1 MASELRVNTLKDA
14 SGNNSVATSTVA
26 EGTAKFW
33 ASFNG
38 TGTAAIRDSF
48 NSSSLTDN
56 GTGNFTSTYANAMN
70 NISYCIDIAASRYMS
85 VINDSA
91 GFSGTDPTTTTVRIG
106 TYNSVPQYSD
116 GDFTSV
122 KVTGDLA

>member
-1 MASELRVNTLKDA
+1 LSEIRVTTISDTAGTGPVTLTKQRA
-14 SGNNSVATSTVA
+14 
-26 EGTAKFW
+26 AKFW

-56 GTGNFTSTYANAMN
+56 GTGDFTNAYTNAMSN
-70 NISYCIDIAASRYMS
+70 ANYCIDTTASRFMS
-85 VINDSA
+85 VIKDAS
-91 GFSGTDPTTTTVRIG
+91 GFSGTDPTTTTIRTG
-106 TYNSVPQYSD
+106 HYNATPSSSD
-116 GDFTSV
+116 GHFTSV

>member
-48 NSSSLTDN
+48 NSASLTDN
-56 GTGNFTSTYANAMN
+56 GTGDFTNAYTNAMGN
-70 NISYCIDIAASRYMS
+70 ASYCIDATASRYMS
-85 VINDSA
+85 VIKDST
-91 GFSGTDPTTTTVRIG
+91 GFGGTNPTTTTVRTG
-106 TYNSVPQYSD
+106 YYNSTPSASD

>member
-14 SGNNSVATSTVA
+14 AGNNSVATSTVA

-38 TGTAAIRDSF
+38 TPTAAIRDSF

-56 GTGNFTSTYANAMN
+56 GTGDFTNTYANAMG
-70 NISYCIDIAASRYMS
+70 NINYCIDATASRYMS
-85 VINDSA
+85 VIKDA
-91 GFSGTDPTTTTVRIG
+91 VGFSGTNPTTTTVRTG
-106 TYNSVPQYSD
+106 YYNSSFAASD
-116 GDFTSV
+116 GDFTCV
-122 KVTGDLA
+122 KITGDLA